1 VTKQLSDLFEQF
13 STLESSKQLEKIREI
28 RHHRSIER
36 PAAAVKRVKKEKKQ
50 SEKKKTNLADLLKK
64 LPPEQRAAL
73 VSRLK
78 ADLDEKKVN
87 EASGGAPRVEQQNS
101 GNENP
106 RISGPASASDAGSSG
121 EGSGS

>member
-1 VTKQLSDLFEQF
+1 MTKQLSDLFEQF
-13 STLESSKQLEKIREI
+13 STLESSEQLEKIREI

-50 SEKKKTNLADLLKK
+50 SEKKKSNLADLLKK

-73 VSRLK
+73 ISRLK
-78 ADLDEKKVN
+78 AELDEKKAT
-87 EASGGAPRVEQQNS
+87 EAVSVQGPGQLVSGGSDISEARPFDGTTS
-101 GNENP
+101 GSP
-106 RISGPASASDAGSSG
+106 G